1 MPIQTLRNAP
11 PMMGRV
17 KRTDA
22 ANKVIVA
29 VVVLTFFGAL
39 SSPEPWMVFL
49 SGVCLIGLILI
60 LWRGDEPPILL
71 FPVALQ
77 WSEVAIVPIST
88 VWLGKTMQELSLYES
103 QLDGA
108 ATYGF
113 LGLTAMA
120 IGIRLGAGNETKSAE
135 NFSERIEKAARTL
148 PFAKIIFVAMTLI
161 GAGYSLAFL
170 SAVAGPLREPLGQA
184 SSIKYVGLFM
194 LTYCCLIRNQGY
206 GILLSVVSFEIIFG
220 MTGFFAAFKD
230 SVLTFFV
237 AALFARPRI
246 RLSDV
251 LVISFFA
258 GLIIFIGIFWSA
270 VKPEYRAFVNKGTG
284 AQVVVVPLA
293 DRLEFLGDAVMSLD
307 GTKISDGFERLVN
320 RHGYIDYLALVLTNV
335 PRVMPHEKGALTV
348 AVFRHISVPR
358 FLWPGKPVLP
368 NDTEVMSKYTGLPMV
383 WGDET
388 SISIGYLG
396 EMYVDFGYFGGI
408 AAAGVMGIAFGFAYR
423 FLRSQRNTSAIL
435 LAGLAMMMSLK
446 IGAFGTAYVKTAGA
460 FVLAAV
466 IVAILAKFVFP
477 HLLRGEQTVAKRGP
491 SPAII

>member
-1 MPIQTLRNAP
+1 ML
-11 PMMGRV
+11 G
-17 KRTDA
+17 KGKKTDA
-22 ANKVIVA
+22 ANKVMIA
-29 VVVLTFFGAL
+29 VIVLTFFGVL
-39 SSPEPWMVFL
+39 SSPEPWMVFF
-49 SGVCLIGLILI
+49 SGLCLVGLILI

-88 VWLGKTMQELSLYES
+88 VWLGKTMQELSIYES

-108 ATYGF
+108 AIYGL

-120 IGIRLGAGNETKSAE
+120 IGIRIGAGNEKNTQKS
-135 NFSERIEKAARTL
+135 FSERIDNAARKL

-161 GAGYSLAFL
+161 GAGYCLAFL
-170 SAVAGPLREPLGQA
+170 SAVGGPLREPLGQA
-184 SSIKYVGLFM
+184 ANVKYVGLFV
-194 LTYCCLIRNQGY
+194 LTYCCLLRNQGY
-206 GILLSVVSFEIIFG
+206 GILLSVVSFEVIFG

-246 RLSDV
+246 RVSDV

-258 GLIIFIGIFWSA
+258 GLIIFIGVFWSA
-270 VKPEYRAFVNKGTG
+270 VKPDYRAFVNKGTG
-284 AQVVVVPLA
+284 AQVVVVPIA

-307 GTKISDGFERLVN
+307 GTKMSDGFERLVN

-335 PRVMPHEKGALTV
+335 PRVLPFENGALTV

-358 FLWPGKPVLP
+358 FIWPGKPVLP

-396 EMYVDFGYFGGI
+396 EMYVDFGYVGGI
-408 AAAGVMGIAFGFAYR
+408 FAAGVMGVAFGLAYR
-423 FLRSQRNTSAIL
+423 FVRSQHSTSPLL
-435 LAGLAMMMSLK
+435 LAGLAMVMSLK

-460 FVLAAV
+460 FVLTTV
-466 IVAILAKFVFP
+466 IVVILTRFVFP
-477 HLLRGEQTVAKRGP
+477 QLLPGDQITIKRGP
-491 SPAII
+491 RSAII